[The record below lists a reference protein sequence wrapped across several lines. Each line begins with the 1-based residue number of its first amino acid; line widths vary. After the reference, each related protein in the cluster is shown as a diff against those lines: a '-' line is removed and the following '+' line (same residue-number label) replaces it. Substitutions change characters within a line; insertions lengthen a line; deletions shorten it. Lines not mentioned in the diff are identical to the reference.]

1 MKTQLA
7 LVAALAALVLVSALA
22 VVYVEYRARTA
33 FVELQEVHGVRDELE
48 IEWGRL
54 QLEQSTWATHG
65 RIERVAR
72 QRLDMYIPSPR
83 EVVIVR
89 P

>member
-7 LVAALAALVLVSALA
+7 VLAGLGLAVLVSALA
-22 VVYVEYRARTA
+22 VVYVEHRARTA
-33 FVELQEVHGVRDELE
+33 FVELQDLREVRDELDV
-48 IEWGRL
+48 EWGRL

-65 RIERVAR
+65 RIEQVAR
-72 QRLDMYIPSPR
+72 ERLNMYIPSPD